1 MMEWRKMTILQRLT
15 DDMKSAMKAGEK
27 ERLST
32 IRLLRGQL
40 KDAMI
45 DKREELTEDEEI
57 AVLANA
63 AKKKGANPL
72 KPILKRSVKI
82 SLMWN
87 GVSSMWY
94 SFTYRSRWIP
104 PR

>member
-1 MMEWRKMTILQRLT
+1 MTILQRLT

-45 DKREELTEDEEI
+45 DKREELTEDEAFLEMI
-57 AVLANA
+57 
-63 AKKKGANPL
+63 
-72 KPILKRSVKI
+72 
-82 SLMWN
+82 
-87 GVSSMWY
+87 
-94 SFTYRSRWIP
+94 
-104 PR
+104 